1 MSEARYSAHDLI
13 TFATHLLEKVD
24 LPSERAQVMAEM
36 LVEADLMGHS
46 THGLN
51 LLGPYLQELENGG
64 MTKTGDPAVIADHGA
79 SLTWDGRYLP
89 GPWLVVRALELA
101 CERVKQHPVVT
112 ISIQRSHHIAC
123 LAAYLKAVTDQGYL
137 LILACSDPNESAVAP
152 FGGMK
157 PVYSP
162 DPLAVGIPT
171 KGDPILID
179 ISASTTAMGVVRRA
193 LNEGKRLPGA
203 WLLDNQGHPTDDP
216 AEFFTEPRGSVLP
229 LGGIDLGYKGFALG
243 LLIEALT
250 GALSGHGRSDPVQQW
265 GASVFIQVM
274 DPAAFGG
281 RDTFLRETEWIAEQ
295 SRTNPPRPGHPPV
308 RLPGERG
315 LQRRAEQLENGV
327 TLYPAILPSL
337 QPWSEKLGV
346 PMPAVF
352 PE

>member
-123 LAAYLKAVTDQGYL
+123 LAA
-137 LILACSDPNESAVAP
+137 
-152 FGGMK
+152 
-157 PVYSP
+157 
-162 DPLAVGIPT
+162 
-171 KGDPILID
+171 
-179 ISASTTAMGVVRRA
+179 
-193 LNEGKRLPGA
+193 
-203 WLLDNQGHPTDDP
+203 
-216 AEFFTEPRGSVLP
+216 
-229 LGGIDLGYKGFALG
+229 
-243 LLIEALT
+243 
-250 GALSGHGRSDPVQQW
+250 
-265 GASVFIQVM
+265 
-274 DPAAFGG
+274 
-281 RDTFLRETEWIAEQ
+281 
-295 SRTNPPRPGHPPV
+295 
-308 RLPGERG
+308 
-315 LQRRAEQLENGV
+315 
-327 TLYPAILPSL
+327 
-337 QPWSEKLGV
+337 
-346 PMPAVF
+346 
-352 PE
+352 